1 MLEASRLWTPVSKR
15 ATSTFVDTRA
25 SFAVLLSVAVSMRKD
40 RKGTRVSEMV
50 PSACRQPRFR
60 CEEGGT
66 CQDELL
72 GSWLERRGHCDL
84 KHLRPLSPGFL
95 WLGKLLKEIRA
106 HAPAK
111 WGTRPEGGQ
120 KELGE

>member
-1 MLEASRLWTPVSKR
+1 MLEAPGPRMPVSKR
-15 ATSTFVDTRA
+15 ATSTFVGTQA
-25 SFAVLLSVAVSMRKD
+25 SFEVLLSVAGSMC
-40 RKGTRVSEMV
+40 KGRRRARVLEMV
-50 PSACRQPRFR
+50 PFACRQPRFR